1 MKNKQTAVQW
11 LAEQFEESFSY
22 INEIFKE
29 TIEKAEE
36 MDKQQKIEDYRDGRT
51 DQQSGSQ
58 SRFYNRSSETWYNE
72 TYNNDRAINTNQ
84 ED

>member
-72 TYNNDRAINTNQ
+72 TYNNDRATNTNQ

>member
-22 INEIFKE
+22 MNEIFKE

-72 TYNNDRAINTNQ
+72 TYNNDRATNTNQ

>member
-1 MKNKQTAVQW
+1 MSKQTAMNLYVNDS
-11 LAEQFEESFSY
+11 LRGEAKEISY
-22 INEIFKE
+22 YL
-29 TIEKAEE
+29 E
-36 MDKQQKIEDYRDGRT
+36 MEKQQKIEDYRDGRT

-72 TYNNDRAINTNQ
+72 TYNNDRATNTNQ

>member
-1 MKNKQTAVQW
+1 MSNKQTAVQW

-72 TYNNDRAINTNQ
+72 TYNNDRATNTNQ